1 MTVENL
7 LRYPYLVSLV
17 LLGLLTG
24 GAIYAYYA
32 NPTNDKL
39 QTDAYE
45 FTTLDIP
52 PGSFGTRA
60 LGVNDQ
66 GDIVGTNGPKG
77 FVIRNGTPSAIHKEG
92 SSFDAVS
99 AINSSGI
106 LAGTFSDAERSRAFI
121 YDGKTYAMIEP
132 PAVTYTQAPQLGS
145 SYAYGINELGHV
157 VGIYNDERGT
167 HGFLYDGSKH
177 VELNYP
183 GATQTQATG
192 INGRDQIVGFHRT
205 HKGRFHG
212 FVYDGKYS
220 TLDFPGGSESDTHL
234 MGINNLGEIVGFCS
248 CGPHKAARGFLYKNG
263 QFIDLQFPNAS
274 VTFSNGIN
282 DYGMIVGFYGSSD
295 GGHGFY
301 AVPKSNRK

>member
-1 MTVENL
+1 MTVENF

-17 LLGLLTG
+17 LFGLLMG
-24 GAIYAYYA
+24 AAIYMYYS

-39 QTDAYE
+39 QTDVYE

-77 FVIRNGTPSAIHKEG
+77 FVIRNGTTSAIHKEG
-92 SSFDAVS
+92 SAFDQVS

-106 LAGTFSDAERSRAFI
+106 IAGTFSDAGQSRAFI
-121 YDGKTYAMIEP
+121 HDSKTYVMIEP
-132 PAVTYTQAPQLGS
+132 PAVTYAQAPQFGS
-145 SYAYGINELGHV
+145 SSANAINELGHV

-167 HGFLYDGSKH
+167 HGFFYDGNKH

-183 GATQTQATG
+183 GATQTQTTG
-192 INGRDQIVGFHRT
+192 INVRGQIVGFHRA
-205 HKGRFHG
+205 HKGRIHG

-220 TLDFPGGSESDTHL
+220 TLDFPGGPESNTRL
-234 MGINNLGEIVGFCS
+234 MGINDLGEIVGVCS
-248 CGPHKAARGFLYKNG
+248 CGPYKAARGFLYRNG
-263 QFIDLQFPNAS
+263 QFIDIQFPNAS
-274 VTFSNGIN
+274 ETFPNGIN
-282 DYGMIVGFYGSSD
+282 DYGMIVGFYNGSD

-301 AVPKSNRK
+301 AVPKNNRK